1 MLPSPPRQSHDHHN
15 YSNYNYN
22 CSNYNYNCSNYNYN
36 CSNFSNINFRNYKY
50 STCSA
55 V

>member
-1 MLPSPPRQSHDHHN
+1 VTTTTTN
-15 YSNYNYN
+15 YDYNYYN